1 MKKLLLVLVLF
12 VGLAST
18 AFATNMNK
26 SMQVQSEYQMKDFTP
41 MEVKD
46 LPEAVQKAIAT
57 KYADATIKSA
67 AFDTK
72 DGVKIFKIVLL
83 TKDSKEITTYYNEKG
98 EEFE

>member
-1 MKKLLLVLVLF
+1 MKKLVLVLVLF

-18 AFATNMNK
+18 ASAINMNSTK
-26 SMQVQSEYQMKDFTP
+26 QVQTERQMKDFTP
-41 MEVKD
+41 IEVKD
-46 LPEAVQKAIAT
+46 LPEPIQKAIAA

-72 DGVKIFKIVLL
+72 DGEKIFKIVLL